1 MHILISW
8 LQSPSAL
15 IFEPPKIKSLFPV
28 SSSIC
33 HEVMG
38 ADAMILVFF
47 TKALFHLIKISM
59 SKICFMERNSSLPD
73 IEWFAWSQTDK
84 EQNQNPNWTS
94 SSGSFHG
101 SIAAYVYFPHSSLS
115 ASNSAF
121 FTTYSFPRMP
131 FPGYSPQFC
140 NYLAFP
146 WLSFHLKS
154 FVLSQLKEA
163 MNPIPYTSLL
173 WPAVQFKQLCLWPL

>member
-1 MHILISW
+1 
-8 LQSPSAL
+8 
-15 IFEPPKIKSLFPV
+15 
-28 SSSIC
+28 
-33 HEVMG
+33 
-38 ADAMILVFF
+38 
-47 TKALFHLIKISM
+47 M

-73 IEWFAWSQTDK
+73 VEWFAWSQTDK

-131 FPGYSPQFC
+131 FPGCSPEFC
-140 NYLAFP
+140 NYFAFP

-154 FVLSQLKEA
+154 FLLSQLKA
-163 MNPIPYTSLL
+163 ARNPIPYTSSMAMLSSSSSSACDLYCCALL
-173 WPAVQFKQLCLWPL
+173 GTSLSTLGLFSCVLLYQIVG

>member
-1 MHILISW
+1 
-8 LQSPSAL
+8 
-15 IFEPPKIKSLFPV
+15 
-28 SSSIC
+28 
-33 HEVMG
+33 MG
-38 ADAMILVFF
+38 PDAMILVFF

-73 IEWFAWSQTDK
+73 VEWFAWSQTDK

-115 ASNSAF
+115 ASNSF

-131 FPGYSPQFC
+131 FPGCSPEFC
-140 NYLAFP
+140 NYPAFP
-146 WLSFHLKS
+146 WLPFRLKS
-154 FVLSQLKEA
+154 FLLSQLKA
-163 MNPIPYTSLL
+163 ARNPIPYTSLL
-173 WPAVQFKQLCLWPL
+173 WPCCPVQAALPVTSTVVLSRAHHSPPWVYFHVSYFTKL